1 MREKVRETIATK
13 AWARWTVL
21 AIVSFTMM
29 AGYIVAKEMSPLQ
42 FMLEKATADGG
53 MNWTSGEFG
62 IFAGSRGF
70 FNVFLLMLFVGGII
84 LDKKGVRFTGILSC
98 VLMLAGAA
106 VVYGVI
112 TFTSPGPVWDVPL
125 LGMVK
130 RQVALASLGFAF
142 FGIGYEMCGITVS
155 KVVVR
160 WFSGKEMALAMGLQV
175 AMARLGTALAL
186 GFSPIIALKW
196 GLSTPIMIGVFC
208 VGVGLIAY
216 LYYCTMDRQLDKVTG
231 NLATQDE
238 NADDEQFH
246 FSDMK
251 LTVKN
256 PGFWLITL
264 LCLFYYSALY
274 PFLDFATKLMI
285 SKYGV
290 DAHIAG
296 LIPAILPF
304 TSIVLTP
311 LFGAWCFAFLC
322 DLLHDAR
329 EVCNRGIHAA
339 EKSSQKDFS
348 AGDLRNR
355 LHLIGVAESAFH
367 HAALDFQLLVG
378 LRELCKF
385 PGRSRGV
392 FFGDRKCRR
401 SFEEGRKPFI
411 SGSFHGE
418 VDVGVLVNF
427 VMNARVAKGLAKLGV
442 FRDRKASGV
451 YKDRCSTAI
460 ENIGN
465 LVDDRL
471 LLFDLCHF
479 LPPVLFRRRKI
490 KAPRRAGLQNKA
502 D

>member
-1 MREKVRETIATK
+1 MRDQIKETIATK

-29 AGYIVAKEMSPLQ
+29 AGYVVAKEMSPLQ
-42 FMLEKATADGG
+42 FMLEKAVGDGG
-53 MNWTSGEFG
+53 MGWTSGEFG

-84 LDKKGVRFTGILSC
+84 LDKMGVRFTGILSC

-106 VVYGVI
+106 AVYGCI
-112 TFTSPGPVWDVPL
+112 TFTSPDPMWSVPL
-125 LGMVK
+125 LGTIK
-130 RQVALASLGFAF
+130 RQVALAALGFAF

-196 GLSTPIMIGVFC
+196 GLPRPILIGVFC

-216 LYYCTMDRQLDKVTG
+216 LYYCTMDRRLDKEQGKQET
-231 NLATQDE
+231 TQD
-238 NADDEQFH
+238 DDEQFH

-251 LTVKN
+251 LTIKN

-290 DAHIAG
+290 DSHLAG

-311 LFGAWCFAFLC
+311 LFGAWCDKKGRGATMMVLGSVMLTIVLIVFAMPGNSSVLAVTLMCVLGIAFS
-322 DLLHDAR
+322 LLP
-329 EVCNRGIHAA
+329 AA
-339 EKSSQKDFS
+339 LWPAVPKIVPMKQLGTSYSIIYYIQNI
-348 AGDLRNR
+348 GLM
-355 LHLIGVAESAFH
+355 LIPVLIGKVLERDTIGEQVDYTHSLIIFAIIG
-367 HAALDFQLLVG
+367 VG
-378 LRELCKF
+378 A
-385 PGRSRGV
+385 
-392 FFGDRKCRR
+392 
-401 SFEEGRKPFI
+401 I
-411 SGSFHGE
+411 IT
-418 VDVGVLVNF
+418 
-427 VMNARVAKGLAKLGV
+427 
-442 FRDRKASGV
+442 AS
-451 YKDRCSTAI
+451 
-460 ENIGN
+460 
-465 LVDDRL
+465 L
-471 LLFDLCHF
+471 LLWLD
-479 LPPVLFRRRKI
+479 RRRHY
-490 KAPRRAGLQNKA
+490 GLEQPNINS
-502 D
+502 

>member
-1 MREKVRETIATK
+1 MRDQVRDTIATK

-29 AGYIVAKEMSPLQ
+29 AGYVVAKEMSPLQ
-42 FMLEKATADGG
+42 FMLEKAASNGG
-53 MNWTSGEFG
+53 MGWTSGEFG

-84 LDKKGVRFTGILSC
+84 LDKMGVRFTGILSC

-106 VVYGVI
+106 AVYGTI
-112 TFTSPGPVWDVPL
+112 TFTSPEPMWDVPL
-125 LGMVK
+125 LGTIK
-130 RQVALASLGFAF
+130 RQVALAALGFAF

-196 GLSTPIMIGVFC
+196 GLPRPILIGVFS

-216 LYYCTMDRQLDKVTG
+216 LYYCTMDRRLDKEQG
-231 NLATQDE
+231 KQESSQN
-238 NADDEQFH
+238 DDEQFH
-246 FSDMK
+246 FSDML
-251 LTVKN
+251 LTIKN

-290 DAHIAG
+290 DAGLAG

-311 LFGAWCFAFLC
+311 LFGGWCDKKGRGATMMVVGSVMLTAVLIVFAMP
-322 DLLHDAR
+322 
-329 EVCNRGIHAA
+329 G
-339 EKSSQKDFS
+339 KSSALAVTLMCVLGIAFS
-348 AGDLRNR
+348 LLPAALWPAVPKIVPMKQLGTSYSIIYYIQNIGLM
-355 LHLIGVAESAFH
+355 LIPVLIGKVLERNTVGEQVDYTMSLVIFAIIGMCAILTA
-367 HAALDFQLLVG
+367 AALLWLD
-378 LRELCKF
+378 
-385 PGRSRGV
+385 
-392 FFGDRKCRR
+392 
-401 SFEEGRKPFI
+401 
-411 SGSFHGE
+411 
-418 VDVGVLVNF
+418 
-427 VMNARVAKGLAKLGV
+427 
-442 FRDRKASGV
+442 
-451 YKDRCSTAI
+451 
-460 ENIGN
+460 
-465 LVDDRL
+465 
-471 LLFDLCHF
+471 
-479 LPPVLFRRRKI
+479 RRRHY
-490 KAPRRAGLQNKA
+490 GLEDPNIT

>member
-1 MREKVRETIATK
+1 MRDQIKETIATK

-29 AGYIVAKEMSPLQ
+29 AGYVVAKEMSPLQ
-42 FMLEKATADGG
+42 FMLEKAVGDGG
-53 MNWTSGEFG
+53 MGWTSGEFG

-84 LDKKGVRFTGILSC
+84 LDKMGVRFTGILSC

-106 VVYGVI
+106 AVYGCI
-112 TFTSPGPVWDVPL
+112 TFTSPDPMWSVPL
-125 LGMVK
+125 LGTIK
-130 RQVALASLGFAF
+130 RQVALAALGFAF

-196 GLSTPIMIGVFC
+196 GLPRPILIGVFC

-216 LYYCTMDRQLDKVTG
+216 LYYCTMDRRLDKEQGKQETSQG
-231 NLATQDE
+231 
-238 NADDEQFH
+238 DDEQFH

-251 LTVKN
+251 LTIKN

-290 DAHIAG
+290 DSHLAG

-311 LFGAWCFAFLC
+311 LFGAWCDKKGRGATMMVLGSVMLTIVLIVFAMPGNSSILAVTLMCVLGIAFS
-322 DLLHDAR
+322 LLP
-329 EVCNRGIHAA
+329 AA
-339 EKSSQKDFS
+339 LWPAVPKIVPMKQLGTSYSIIYYIQNI
-348 AGDLRNR
+348 GLM
-355 LHLIGVAESAFH
+355 LIPVLIGKVLERDTIGEQVDYTHTLIIFAIIG
-367 HAALDFQLLVG
+367 VG
-378 LRELCKF
+378 A
-385 PGRSRGV
+385 
-392 FFGDRKCRR
+392 
-401 SFEEGRKPFI
+401 I
-411 SGSFHGE
+411 IT
-418 VDVGVLVNF
+418 
-427 VMNARVAKGLAKLGV
+427 
-442 FRDRKASGV
+442 AS
-451 YKDRCSTAI
+451 
-460 ENIGN
+460 
-465 LVDDRL
+465 L
-471 LLFDLCHF
+471 LLWLD
-479 LPPVLFRRRKI
+479 RRRHY
-490 KAPRRAGLQNKA
+490 GLEQPNINS
-502 D
+502 